1 MSDQDDAKDF
11 HATLLEQERDIQ
23 FESFDHDDAWAVGSM
38 LRGWASEQNLPVAIA
53 IMLGEQRAFHAGLPG
68 SSADNDWWLGRKFR
82 VVNHFGHSSLAVGT
96 DFKARGLTFETDS
109 GLDFEQYAAHGGA
122 FPLIVGGSIVG
133 VVGVSGLAQRED
145 HALVVKALTA
155 HRDRASSAS

>member
-1 MSDQDDAKDF
+1 MTDQDDAKAF

-23 FESFDHDDAWAVGSM
+23 FESFDHDDAWAVGTM
-38 LRGWASEQNLPVAIA
+38 LRTWASEQKMPVAIA

-68 SSADNDWWLGRKFR
+68 SSAENDWWLARKFR
-82 VVNHFGHSSLAVGT
+82 VVDHFGHSSLAVGT
-96 DFKARGLTFETDS
+96 DFKARGLNFETDS

-133 VVGVSGLAQRED
+133 KVGVSGLAQRED

-155 HRDRASSAS
+155 HRDNASAAS